1 MMEIDPEKKEA
12 GVERWTML
20 RDLGVLQIKLIVDG
34 LRDIDASNILIV
46 IDSEPNAPTIMFAE
60 AEKAAELTAISEAGC
75 RR

>member
-1 MMEIDPEKKEA
+1 MVLESP
-12 GVERWTML
+12 L
-20 RDLGVLQIKLIVDG
+20 RDRGLDG